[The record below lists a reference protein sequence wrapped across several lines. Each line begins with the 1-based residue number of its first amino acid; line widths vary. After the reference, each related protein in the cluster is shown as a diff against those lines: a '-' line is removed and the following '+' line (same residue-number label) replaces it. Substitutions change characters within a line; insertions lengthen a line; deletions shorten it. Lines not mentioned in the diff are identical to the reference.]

1 MNGFPERLKGLRK
14 NKNKTLKEVADDT
27 GISRTVLVYYE
38 KGQRTPG
45 AKILYKFCKYYGVS
59 SDYLLGIEND
69 LSDYERL
76 KRENESLKK
85 KIAQIKTITDLE

>member
-14 NKNKTLKEVADDT
+14 RKNRTLKEVADST
-27 GISRTVLVYYE
+27 GISHAALVYYE
-38 KGQRTPG
+38 KGQRTPD
-45 AKILYKFCKYYGVS
+45 AKMLYKICKYYGVS
-59 SDYLLGIEND
+59 SDYLLGIENN

-85 KIAQIKTITDLE
+85 KIAQIKMIIDLE